1 MTSTLL
7 TYLAAPL
14 GVFPYLLIT
23 GTEGQDIIPLWLW
36 PIVILGNLVVGL
48 MFGVLTAHLAYFGT
62 TSPDRVVRVRLFK
75 FMARVPLAGSIV
87 LLVYVLV
94 SRGSPVLGLPAETA
108 LGFTLVATVMLVE
121 WAIHA
126 YKKPLERLFQLN
138 NDP

>member
-1 MTSTLL
+1 AALGMALFSDLLVTNPVANPLSRIPHLDSGPLFPIFAAYFWIVAAASIYNVWRARQRCITRTTRQRMTSTLL

-62 TSPDRVVRVRLFK
+62 
-75 FMARVPLAGSIV
+75 
-87 LLVYVLV
+87 
-94 SRGSPVLGLPAETA
+94 
-108 LGFTLVATVMLVE
+108 
-121 WAIHA
+121 
-126 YKKPLERLFQLN
+126 
-138 NDP
+138 